1 MRRASS
7 FLLLLVVA
15 CGTAQST
22 RPASIPQP
30 DLDAHL
36 VSPLFF
42 GSGTT
47 APATIEVEVTNRADV
62 PIEVIRVALDSPGM
76 GQYTLGA
83 ARRDFKET
91 LAPHESKKLTVFA
104 TAYAQTT
111 RRPDEPLVI
120 RAIVEFKAGTTY
132 WREIL
137 MARE

>member
-1 MRRASS
+1 MRRAPS
-7 FLLLLVVA
+7 FLLLLFLGCA
-15 CGTAQST
+15 SAQST

-36 VSPLFF
+36 VNPLFF

-47 APATIEVEVTNRADV
+47 APATIEVAVTNRASV
-62 PIEVIRVALDSPGM
+62 PIEVVRISLDSPGM
-76 GQYTLGA
+76 GQYTLA
-83 ARRDFKET
+83 TARREFKET
-91 LAPHESKKLTVFA
+91 IPPRETKNLTVFA

-120 RAIVEFKAGTTY
+120 RAIVEFKAGDHY